1 MKVAVS
7 STGTGL
13 DAAVDPRFG
22 RCPFFILVE
31 TDDMT
36 FEAVENGSVLLA
48 GGAGIQSAQTLAKQG
63 VQTVLTGN
71 YGPNAHRA
79 LTAAGIGVVV
89 GCGGTVAETIERFKS
104 GQLSAASGPNV
115 ESHSGLRGRRS

>member
-71 YGPNAHRA
+71 CGPNAHRV